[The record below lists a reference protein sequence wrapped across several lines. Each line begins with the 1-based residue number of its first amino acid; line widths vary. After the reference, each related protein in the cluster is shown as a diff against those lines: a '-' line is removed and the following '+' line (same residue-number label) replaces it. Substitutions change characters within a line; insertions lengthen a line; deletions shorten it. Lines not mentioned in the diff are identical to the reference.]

1 MTMALQYDT
10 MCRCGSKGRK
20 DGWPTSMANGGNY
33 AAATR
38 VKTASTVNE
47 ERNNLI

>member
-1 MTMALQYDT
+1 MTPCVGVNPKEERMAGQQ
-10 MCRCGSKGRK
+10 G
-20 DGWPTSMANGGNY
+20 MANGGNY